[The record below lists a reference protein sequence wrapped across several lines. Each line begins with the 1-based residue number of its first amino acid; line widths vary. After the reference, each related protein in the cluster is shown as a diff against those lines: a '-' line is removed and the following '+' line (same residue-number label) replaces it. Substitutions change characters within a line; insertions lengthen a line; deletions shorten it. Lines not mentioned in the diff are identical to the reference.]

1 MDYDIVSKP
10 SMFTFD
16 NIADGETVHQ
26 RAVLVTGSCQGLNAN
41 EETVKVLTKTCPPG
55 HNITFPENVWP
66 VSNEGY
72 FKALVLVSPGEN
84 VVAFGAGAHEA
95 ELRLT
100 YIPLTQMPPLHLAV
114 LVGQDSPL
122 LVDCPPAKH
131 AALSSAHSSLDAAVA
146 KFRVTALMWQA
157 LTASELHNAGLGRR
171 AFRLEEEWGV
181 NTLSRTAEEKMGLVI
196 RVHLVKSSKTVKEL
210 RDSQLAQ
217 QNPSARRANDLHT
230 IFKQDLYKYGAP
242 FVAEAKPIVAG
253 LILDAKYDIG
263 QDLILAHAAL
273 GSHDPKGLSLG
284 IFGSHL
290 AYSWPRFV
298 EEIPSCLLDTTRP
311 GVTVGNDNNECESMW
326 EACTVGQGAFLH
338 EVGHAFGAPHS
349 TGIMM
354 RGYSRDWA
362 VCFLARTAKSN
373 KTGQQG
379 MHVRPDTRH
388 ACTWDLEDM
397 LRFANQPQFALP
409 QDEKV
414 SREPAEIKL
423 EEEDGNEPLIVVATT
438 SSLVRIILDQ
448 QVVYS
453 PMPRERT
460 QRFSW
465 KVDTLRAHYDRTKP
479 LECQVLTSNG
489 KKVTQNIWQLLLQN
503 SYVRIPDTNIKLLKK
518 SIDARGSGG
527 TEFWSWTVML
537 KKRARDGRLVAANKI
552 NLAVGCILDGAEVYY
567 KDGTKVPCSK
577 RCPHES
583 EEYMGGHQARR
594 LALPKGVE
602 ITKVAV
608 IKAGEGNPLAGLR
621 MWLSNGVAMGALNKD
636 HGAEVRYLKP
646 GEGQVIVGFHG
657 SSDKGSGYCYEFGIV
672 TAPKGRQL
680 PDSVYDMPELKNEYK
695 TRSVRQPMAKR
706 RKIEA
711 DQQSVTE
718 GEESEEEDIS
728 QDEDTG
734 YDDDFGTESESE
746 SESE

>member
-1 MDYDIVSKP
+1 
-10 SMFTFD
+10 MFTFD
-16 NIADGETVHQ
+16 NITDGETVHQ
-26 RAVLVTGSCQGLNAN
+26 RAVLVTGTCQGLNAN
-41 EETVKVLTKTCPPG
+41 EETVKIIIKTGPPG
-55 HNITFPENVWP
+55 NNVTFPESVWP

-72 FKALVLVSPGEN
+72 FKTLVLVSPGEN
-84 VVAFGAGAHEA
+84 VVVFGAGAHET
-95 ELRLT
+95 ET
-100 YIPLTQMPPLHLAV
+100 PPLHLAI

-122 LVDCPPAKH
+122 LIDCPPAKH

-157 LTASELHNAGLGRR
+157 LTASELHKAGLGRR

-181 NTLSRTAEEKMGLVI
+181 DTLSRTAEEKMGPVI
-196 RVHLVKSSKTVKEL
+196 KVHLVKSSKTVKEL

-230 IFKQDLYKYGAP
+230 IFKQDLYNHGAP
-242 FVAEAKPIVAG
+242 FVAEEKPIVAG
-253 LILDAKYDIG
+253 LILDAKNDIE

-273 GSHDPKGLSLG
+273 GSHDPRGLSLG

-290 AYSWPRFV
+290 TYSWPRFV

-338 EVGHAFGAPHS
+338 EVGHAFGAPHT

-354 RGYSRDWA
+354 RGYARDWA

-379 MHVRPDTRH
+379 MH
-388 ACTWDLEDM
+388 A
-397 LRFANQPQFALP
+397 
-409 QDEKV
+409 
-414 SREPAEIKL
+414 
-423 EEEDGNEPLIVVATT
+423 
-438 SSLVRIILDQ
+438 
-448 QVVYS
+448 
-453 PMPRERT
+453 
-460 QRFSW
+460 
-465 KVDTLRAHYDRTKP
+465 DTLRAQYDCTQP
-479 LECQVLTSNG
+479 LECQVLTANG
-489 KKVTQNIWQLLLQN
+489 KKVTQNIWQLLSEN
-503 SYVRIPDTNIKLLKK
+503 SYIRIPDTDIKLLKK
-518 SIDARGSGG
+518 SVDSRGGG
-527 TEFWSWTVML
+527 TDFWSWTVML

-577 RCPHES
+577 RSPHES
-583 EEYMGGHQARR
+583 EEYMGGHQAKRI
-594 LALPKGVE
+594 ALPKGVE

-608 IKAGEGNPLAGLR
+608 TKQGEQ
-621 MWLSNGVAMGALNKD
+621 
-636 HGAEVRYLKP
+636 P
-646 GEGQVIVGFHG
+646 GEGQVVVGLYG
-657 SSDKGSGYCYEFGIV
+657 SSDKNSGYCYEFGIV

-695 TRSVRQPMAKR
+695 TRGARQPMAKR
-706 RKIEA
+706 RKIVSPTDKSQDA
-711 DQQSVTE
+711 DQQSATE
-718 GEESEEEDIS
+718 DEESDEEDIS

-734 YDDDFGTESESE
+734 YDDDFGSESE
-746 SESE
+746 SE